1 MMKNLAIHF
10 TRFGPYHVARLR
22 SAAVACK
29 ALGWNVFG
37 LEIASS
43 DDTYAWE
50 KIDHPQFEP
59 NDNASVATIFPGRTY
74 ESISKRELCRGV
86 REMLNRLKPDAVAIA
101 GWRSVDA
108 QESLK
113 WCKKNGAIAI
123 LMSET
128 READGLRVWWKET
141 WKSSIVRLFD
151 AAIVGGKSHRDY
163 LTILGMPKEQI
174 EFGYDIVDNDY
185 FAAQSANERGAG
197 IQDVNRYFL
206 ASNRFVRRKN
216 LKRLVDAYREYV
228 THNQKTHKE
237 SVRAWDLC
245 LLGDGKLKTSL
256 IDQCRSSKLNV
267 SESAPWEGMTSLQKD
282 STVFF
287 PGFRQIEELPKFA
300 SHAGCFVHP
309 AISEPWGLVINEAMA
324 CGLPIVSSNNV
335 GAAEELVDHG
345 KNGFVF
351 PPLQTSELARRL
363 VQVADPN
370 FSRSDF
376 GEASRRIL
384 RERAPT
390 EAFGDGMVRI
400 LEKSCFAP
408 PMLTRDQPQISNKRF
423 FFKKAA
429 SLFLPND
436 YKGRMTHIIGE
447 RGPTFLKRASEKI
460 FDVPIPDSVR
470 DPTRPLFIHIP
481 KNAGTNISKQIY
493 GRYIGHRT
501 AAWYLAADEEMFTGK
516 ASFAVC
522 RDPYYRFISAF
533 NFVSSGGTQDVAGS
547 EKARRHLHGFPSI
560 MEFAEHYASLRVEK
574 IESVDPCFHCQY
586 RYVVDG
592 NQKQIVDKVFHLED
606 VAGKSFQFA
615 GIEIDLTGK
624 SNSSKQTQMAF
635 DETRLRS
642 FVHSIYKPDYEFFGY
657 SGIPLYFK

>member
-1 MMKNLAIHF
+1 MKTLAIHF

-22 SAAVACK
+22 SAALACR

-43 DDTYAWE
+43 DDTYAWK
-50 KIDHPQFEP
+50 KINHPKFES
-59 NDNASVATIFPGRTY
+59 NDNASVATIFPGRAY
-74 ESISKRELCRGV
+74 ESISKRELSRGV

-101 GWRSVDA
+101 GWKSVDA
-108 QESLK
+108 RESLK
-113 WCKKNGAIAI
+113 WCKESGAIAI

-128 READGLRVWWKET
+128 READGLRVWWKEM

-163 LTILGMPKEQI
+163 LTNLGMPKEQI
-174 EFGYDIVDNDY
+174 EFGYDIVDNNY
-185 FAAQSANERGAG
+185 FATQSANERGTV
-197 IQDVNRYFL
+197 IQDLNLYFL

-245 LLGDGKLKTSL
+245 LLGDGKLRTSL

-267 SESAPWEGMTSLQKD
+267 SESAPWEGMSSLRTD

-287 PGFRQIEELPKFA
+287 PGFRQIEELPRFF

-351 PPLQTSELARRL
+351 PPLDTSELARRL

-376 GEASRRIL
+376 GDASRRIL
-384 RERAPT
+384 SERVPT
-390 EAFGDGMVRI
+390 EAFGDGIVSI
-400 LEKSCFAP
+400 LQKARFVP
-408 PMLTRDQPQISNKRF
+408 PMRMRTKPEISDKRF
-423 FFKKAA
+423 LFKKTV
-429 SLFLPND
+429 SLFLTNAH
-436 YKGRMTHIIGE
+436 KSRMTHIIGQ
-447 RGPTFLKRASEKI
+447 RGPTFLKRASEKV

-470 DPTRPLFIHIP
+470 DPARPLFIHIP

-501 AAWYLAADEEMFTGK
+501 AAWYLAADEQMFMNK

-522 RDPYYRFISAF
+522 RDPYERFISAF
-533 NFVSSGGTQDVAGS
+533 NFIFSGGTQDVLGS
-547 EKARRHLHGFPSI
+547 EKARSHLHSFPSI
-560 MEFAEHYASLRVEK
+560 MEFAEHYASLPVEK

-586 RYVVDG
+586 RYVVDN
-592 NQKQIVDKVFHLED
+592 NQGQIVDKVFHLED

-615 GIEIDLTGK
+615 GIEIDLTAK
-624 SNSSKQTQMAF
+624 SNSSKQTQLAF
-635 DETRLRS
+635 DETKLRS
-642 FVHSIYKPDYEFFGY
+642 LVHSIYKLDYDFFGY